1 MNFKKHSRREKIF
14 YALSLLLILTMLLG
28 MISVAFIPR

>member
-14 YALSLLLILTMLLG
+14 YILSLLLILTMLFG